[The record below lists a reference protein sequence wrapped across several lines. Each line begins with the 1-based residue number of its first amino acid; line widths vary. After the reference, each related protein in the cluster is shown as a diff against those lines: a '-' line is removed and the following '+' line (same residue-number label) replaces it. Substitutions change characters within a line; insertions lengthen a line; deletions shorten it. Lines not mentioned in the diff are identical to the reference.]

1 MVKVLIVEKNC
12 NIKSTELKTV
22 NVDELYKKCGFR
34 RAKDFEN
41 RKTWKVENVYISVYA
56 KDSGRAK
63 SENKYEMPP
72 PIDKDLYFGNI
83 LIIKHTEKKV
93 TNTNLQDL
101 TLEEWNNIY
110 ESLMGGVEDLND
122 EDSYSEEEEIPE
134 HLKTKEGYSKEDGF
148 IVDDDEDLDD
158 DYVPN
163 NSEEE
168 VTDGTDGDED
178 EDEDEEVMG
187 KDSDLDNS
195 DDEEDYDEEDDDEED
210 YDSDDIGSE
219 LSEESYISS
228 DDE

>member
-34 RAKDFEN
+34 KAKDFEN
-41 RKTWKVENVYISVYA
+41 RKTWEVENVYISVYA

-168 VTDGTDGDED
+168 VTDGDED

>member
-22 NVDELYKKCGFR
+22 NVNELYKKCGFR
-34 RAKDFEN
+34 KDKDFKN
-41 RKTWKVENVYISVYA
+41 RKTWNIKNFYISVYA

-83 LIIKHTEKKV
+83 LIIKHTEEKV
-93 TNTNLQDL
+93 NNTNLEDISL
-101 TLEEWNNIY
+101 VEWNTIY
-110 ESLMGGVEDLND
+110 EGLIGGVEDLND

-134 HLKTKEGYSKEDGF
+134 HLQTKEGYSKEDGF
-148 IVDDDEDLDD
+148 IVDDDEDLDE

-168 VTDGTDGDED
+168 EITDGDD

-187 KDSDLDNS
+187 KDSDLDDS
-195 DDEEDYDEEDDDEED
+195 EEEEEYDDEDDEGE
-210 YDSDDIGSE
+210 YDSDEIGSE

-228 DDE
+228 DDD